1 MTSQESR
8 GPNGFQ
14 AAAPPPKTADRH
26 LLERRMGKK
35 VEESGWE
42 GNAKLLNDPA
52 LGQLQFPAG
61 VISGTVS
68 PHSEKPPLPH
78 ATGHSPY
85 DISSLH
91 DVTNTGL
98 SHWTMSFTK
107 TCTVL
112 FLLTFHS
119 YHLARP
125 LTHFMAP
132 KLCSHRRLRA
142 L

>member
-61 VISGTVS
+61 VISRTVS
-68 PHSEKPPLPH
+68 PHSEKPPLTQASCPMRLVTARMTFH
-78 ATGHSPY
+78 ASMTSPT
-85 DISSLH
+85 LACP
-91 DVTNTGL
+91 TGL
-98 SHWTMSFTK
+98 
-107 TCTVL
+107 
-112 FLLTFHS
+112 
-119 YHLARP
+119 
-125 LTHFMAP
+125 
-132 KLCSHRRLRA
+132 
-142 L
+142 